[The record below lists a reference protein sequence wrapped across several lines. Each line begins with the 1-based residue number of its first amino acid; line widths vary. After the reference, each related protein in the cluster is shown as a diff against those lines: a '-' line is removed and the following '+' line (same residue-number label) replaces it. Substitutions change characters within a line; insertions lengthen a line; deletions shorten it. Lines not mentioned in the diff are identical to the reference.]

1 MGQVKSRQNESTKST
16 KSKQKMKVEHACLI
30 DMLTDDALLKIFSYL
45 TLYDKGQV
53 AR

>member
-1 MGQVKSRQNESTKST
+1 MGQVKSRQNESTKC
-16 KSKQKMKVEHACLI
+16 KSKHKMKVEHACLI